1 MDVLVMIVAAIVT
14 VIAVGLFVRTVV
26 GFVRQFKVGKSIKRT
41 DKPAARTLTLLKEV
55 FLATRLKQKPVG
67 PIVAA
72 SHLIVLIAFGVLF
85 FTLVTA
91 YGQLINP
98 DFALPLIGH
107 WPPFSY
113 LIEILSW
120 LMVLAIVIL
129 IVVRLTRRP
138 NPEHPRK
145 SRFFGSTM
153 WQAYYVEIT
162 ILAIGIFVLALR
174 AAEYARGSVQGE
186 EFINSNFPLTG
197 WIGENWTGLSLD
209 ALATLI
215 MLLAFGK
222 ILVSMAWFVTVAV
235 TPTMGVAWHRFLAF
249 FNVWFQRNANGK
261 PALGQLEPIRYD
273 GVALDF
279 EKLDDFPDDIAL
291 GVTAMTD
298 FSWKAL
304 LDFSTCTECGR
315 CQSQCPAWNTEKPLS
330 PKLFTIAMRNH
341 AHAIS
346 PWMTATEEE
355 RAALDPGLIELAE
368 KPLVGD
374 DGVIADDILWSCTTC
389 GACVNQCP
397 VDIAHIDHIVDIR
410 RSQVLVQSEFP
421 TELNGL
427 FKNVENKG
435 NPWGMNASG
444 RNDWISEVD
453 FDVKVFGMDGEDT
466 IPEDIDYLFWVGCA
480 GAYEDRAKRTTKN
493 VAELMNI
500 AGVSFMVLGEGETCT
515 GDPARRAGNE
525 FLFQMQAA
533 QNIEVLNEIKA
544 TKIVVTCPHCLNAL
558 KREYPQLGGNYEVVH
573 HTELLNDLVKAGRL
587 TPVNKIDQTVTYH
600 DPCYLGRHNQVYNPP
615 RELIGAT
622 ADSFVEMDRNRDKSF
637 CCGAGGARMWMEE
650 KLGTRINQTRGDE
663 AIATGAKRIAVGC
676 PFCSVMLN
684 DAVNTRQQEPGR
696 AVGVE
701 VVDVST
707 LLLNAAKS

>member
-14 VIAVGLFVRTVV
+14 VIAVGLFARTVV
-26 GFVRQFKVGKSIKRT
+26 GFVRQFKVGKSINRT

-120 LMVLAIVIL
+120 LMVLAILIL
-129 IVVRLTRRP
+129 IAMRVTRRP
-138 NPEHPRK
+138 NPEQPRK

-162 ILAIGIFVLALR
+162 ILAIGIFVIALR

-197 WIGENWTGLSLD
+197 WIGQNWTGLSLE

-222 ILVSMAWFVTVAV
+222 ILVSMAWFVTVAM

-355 RAALDPGLIELAE
+355 RANLDPALIELAE

-444 RNDWISEVD
+444 RNDWIGEVD
-453 FDVKVFGMDGEDT
+453 FDVKVFGMNGEDT

-544 TKIVVTCPHCLNAL
+544 TKIVVTCPHCLNTL

-684 DAVNTRQQEPGR
+684 DAVNTRQQEEGR